1 MRRWKSTA
9 REATAS
15 LVAFLPVFVI
25 VGNELGWNDV
35 PRLSAMLAAAAALS
49 TAFMS
54 PAGKK
59 WVQEYLGT
67 DEYVGKRRKDD

>member
-9 REATAS
+9 REVTSS

-25 VGNELGWNDV
+25 VGNELGWSDL
-35 PRLSAMLAAAAALS
+35 PRMSVVLAVATALS
-49 TAFMS
+49 TALMS

-59 WVQEYLGT
+59 WGKEYLGT
-67 DEYVGKRRKDD
+67 DDYVGKRRRDD